1 MPVTIRPTT
10 EADLPALTRL
20 DLTYPTD
27 RVLALERSGD
37 PPEHTFSL
45 RWRNRVPAPMAVYAT
60 YTLAGLREALERT
73 DLFLVAEVDG
83 EVAGLLMIIVPSW
96 TDAAEITDLAVD
108 IAFRRLG
115 TGRALVDAGVI
126 WARQRRHRALW
137 VEPRAD
143 NHAAISFYTALGFRL
158 SGFNDR
164 LYSNTDHEDGR
175 ATVYMHLA
183 PVQPDEQLPAHCR
196 QCAHH
201 DERPRRL
208 PGA

>member
-1 MPVTIRPTT
+1 MPVVVRPAT
-10 EADLPALTRL
+10 EGDLPALTRL

-27 RVLALERSGD
+27 RFLALERSGD
-37 PPEHTFSL
+37 PPEHTFAL

-60 YTLAGLREALERT
+60 YTIDGLRQALGRT

-83 EVAGLLMIIVPSW
+83 DVAGLLMIIVPSW
-96 TDAAEITDLAVD
+96 TDAAEVTDLAVD

-115 TGRALVDAGVI
+115 AGRALVETAAE
-126 WARQRRHRALW
+126 WARERRYRSLW

-175 ATVYMHLA
+175 PTVYMFVEL
-183 PVQPDEQLPAHCR
+183 
-196 QCAHH
+196 
-201 DERPRRL
+201 
-208 PGA
+208 G